1 RFWLRLHIFV
11 AIAAFGPTFSLGLI
25 ASYARK
31 DPKNAHLAT
40 EIAHAIET
48 KITIPA
54 AVVQPFLG
62 LALIYSGHF
71 PLWKNTW
78 LVIAIILYT
87 IAFFFAV
94 LVQSRNGAKMLRA
107 IERVPAPQP
116 GAAMGP
122 QPPEIAGLGKQ
133 PAMCGACR

>member
-1 RFWLRLHIFV
+1 V
-11 AIAAFGPTFSLGLI
+11 
-25 ASYARK
+25 
-31 DPKNAHLAT
+31 T

-48 KITIPA
+48 KIVIPA
-54 AVVQPFLG
+54 GVVQPFLG

-94 LVQSRNGAKMLRA
+94 FVQSRNSLKMLRL
-107 IERVPAPQP
+107 IEGMPAPSA
-116 GAAMGP
+116 GATMGAP
-122 QPPEIAGLGKQ
+122 PPEIATMGRRLGMGGAFLTLLLTAIIVLMVWRPGCVGL
-133 PAMCGACR
+133 CGG